1 MAVILKPLKDAACRD
16 NIRAVVRHTGVNQDG
31 RTSGIMSPSGEARE
45 TLSRRLYREAG
56 LNPLD
61 TGYIESH
68 GTGSR
73 V

>member
-1 MAVILKPLKDAACRD
+1 MAVILKPLKDAARGD

-31 RTSGIMSPSGEARE
+31 RTSGITSPSGEARE
-45 TLSRRLYREAG
+45 ALSRRLYREAG

-68 GTGSR
+68 GTGTQ

>member
-31 RTSGIMSPSGEARE
+31 GASGITLLSGQAQEA
-45 TLSRRLYREAG
+45 LSRRLYREAG

-61 TGYIESH
+61 TGYTKSH
-68 GTGSR
+68 GTGTQ